1 MRTFEFATPHGR
13 IGMLILVPGTPP
25 DYYWAGRVPVPDE
38 LRDHLTRGITD
49 PETGKRIAGDKG
61 EEFLEVL
68 QLEYLRG
75 RHLAGRKGAPIQE
88 LPRNARKILYTPGVA
103 GWFTS

>member
-1 MRTFEFATPHGR
+1 MSLLARSSFTFHGLGPADR
-13 IGMLILVPGTPP
+13 
-25 DYYWAGRVPVPDE
+25 AGRVAVPDE

-49 PETGKRIAGDKG
+49 PETGKRIAGDQG
-61 EEFLEVL
+61 DEFFEVL

-88 LPRNARKILYTPGVA
+88 LPKNARKIVYTPGVA